1 MSTIKVRAK
10 AKGDAVEVKTLI
22 KHEME
27 TGQRKNSKTGELIP
41 AHFIEEVIFEHDGKT
56 VMTAYWGPAVSKN
69 PYMSFRFSGGAKGD
83 KLKVSWRDNKGESDA
98 LEAEIG

>member
-10 AKGDAVEVKTLI
+10 AKGDDVEVKTLV

-27 TGQRKNSKTGELIP
+27 TGQRKNSKTGETIP
-41 AHFIEEVIFEHDGKT
+41 AHFIEEVVFEHNDQA

-69 PYMSFRFSGGAKGD
+69 PYMSFRFTGGAKGD
-83 KLKVSWRDNKGESDA
+83 MIKVSWRDNKGETDSV
-98 LEAEIG
+98 EAEIG